1 MPGAFRVSLNGGNLG
16 LETWPF
22 AFQATCL
29 YLYSKSTRKLEK
41 MSGQLGTKIKVQ
53 SDDGAP
59 ECMEAEEMGWL
70 WGGKKGTDPQLGGW
84 WCLSRQWENLLGRGR
99 GVGEMTRD
107 LEFMMPLRH

>member
-1 MPGAFRVSLNGGNLG
+1 MPGAFRVSLSGGNLG

-59 ECMEAEEMGWL
+59 DCMEAEEMGWL
-70 WGGKKGTDPQLGGW
+70 WEGKRGQSHNWVDGSAFRGNGKICWEEVGGQGK
-84 WCLSRQWENLLGRGR
+84 
-99 GVGEMTRD
+99 
-107 LEFMMPLRH
+107 